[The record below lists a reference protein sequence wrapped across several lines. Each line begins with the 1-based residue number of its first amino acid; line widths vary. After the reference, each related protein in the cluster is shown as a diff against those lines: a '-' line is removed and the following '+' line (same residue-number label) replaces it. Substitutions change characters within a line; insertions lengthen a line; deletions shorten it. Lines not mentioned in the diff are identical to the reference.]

1 MRITPLFL
9 LALLLGVF
17 IGCKPEAASLPDNL
31 AKAYGIDNFAKAKSI
46 EFIFH
51 VQKGEK
57 QVARHWKWFPKEKR
71 VILFSP
77 QGDKSYYQ
85 SDKMSEQEKA
95 IDAKFV
101 NDSYWLLFP
110 FQVKWG
116 RDNLLTL
123 VKEGV
128 TSPIGQQKT
137 TLLTVQYKNED
148 GYTPGDA
155 YDLYLSEKNEIIEWT
170 YRKGGGKPTK
180 TTTWEDVKDFNGIKI
195 ATMHQDESGAFKL
208 WFDGIVVE

>member
-1 MRITPLFL
+1 MKLSAPIL
-9 LALLLGVF
+9 LVIMF
-17 IGCKPEAASLPDNL
+17 VIFNGCKPEAVSLPDNL
-31 AKAYGIDNFAKAKSI
+31 AKAYGIDHFAQANSI
-46 EFIFH
+46 EFVFN

-57 QVARHWKWFPKEKR
+57 KVARHWKWFPKEKR

-85 SDKMSEQEKA
+85 SDKMTDLEKA
-95 IDAKFV
+95 IDAKFI

-123 VKEGV
+123 VKENV
-128 TSPIGQQKT
+128 TSPIGKQKT

-155 YDLYLSEKNEIIEWT
+155 YDLYLSEKNEIMEWT
-170 YRKGGGKPTK
+170 YRKGGGEPTK
-180 TTTWEDVKDFNGIKI
+180 TTTWEDVRVFKGIRI
-195 ATMHQDESGAFKL
+195 ATKHQNKNGDFKL